1 MRRLPATMY
10 KTISLADRLR
20 RSDCP
25 AAARCQ
31 AVDLL
36 QALAAVECHAGAGR
50 PAPVHPALLRDLVII
65 TGRLAGRTWLTAH
78 ADTMAAFAALH
89 SMTEPPQLAELD
101 EILAHVLSDRFVA
114 ALTEGG
120 GSLKR
125 RPPLR
130 PGAPVAEQA
139 PQALST
145 CSQPGK
151 PGGGP

>member
-1 MRRLPATMY
+1 MY
-10 KTISLADRLR
+10 KSISVADRLR

-36 QALAAVECHAGAGR
+36 RTLAAVECHANAGGA
-50 PAPVHPALLRDLVII
+50 APVPPALLRDLVIV

-78 ADTMAAFAALH
+78 ADTTAAFAALH
-89 SMTEPPQLAELD
+89 SMTEPPPLAELD
-101 EILAHVLSDRFVA
+101 QILARVLSDRFGA

-125 RPPLR
+125 RS
-130 PGAPVAEQA
+130 GAPVAEQA
-139 PQALST
+139 PQALSAS
-145 CSQPGK
+145 SQPGK